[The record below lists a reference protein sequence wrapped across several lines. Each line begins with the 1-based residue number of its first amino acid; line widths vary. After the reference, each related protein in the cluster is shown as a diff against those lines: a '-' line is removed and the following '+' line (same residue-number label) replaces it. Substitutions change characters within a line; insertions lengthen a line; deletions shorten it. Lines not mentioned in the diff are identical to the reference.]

1 MALGMLVIGK
11 AKPESM
17 KAGLRKKNPEAKACC
32 WVDES
37 VEMSRPTPRVLRRNR
52 TTPSSSTSGLP
63 RKGTW
68 NQRVPTTATRI
79 TSARPTTKK
88 GMVLPRM
95 NSKGLI
101 GVTMT
106 CSSVPISRSRTIAN
120 AVRVTTIISVMLP
133 ITPGTKNH

>member
-11 AKPESM
+11 AKPESV
-17 KAGLRKKNPEAKACC
+17 KAGLRKKNPKAKACC

-37 VEMSRPTPRVLRRNR
+37 VEMSRPTFRVLRRNR

-88 GMVLPRM
+88 GMV
-95 NSKGLI
+95 
-101 GVTMT
+101 
-106 CSSVPISRSRTIAN
+106 RSEEHT
-120 AVRVTTIISVMLP
+120 SEL
-133 ITPGTKNH
+133 